1 MCSTD
6 TPLPKVQ
13 SELCRVN
20 DIKVGNKMSENRRR
34 REDATE
40 IVTQSTVLGIIGA
53 QNRDSETV
61 ENHTRQI
68 ESLKKEI
75 EEKDKTLSRLNK
87 DLKDLRAQNDDLQ
100 ITLESKNQEI
110 EALKDKVD
118 KLETERKILEK
129 KLQYVELE
137 FKDLKNQTDEKNKE
151 IRDFKILLESKD
163 KEITAMKR
171 ELKDLKDQND
181 ERAKEIK
188 VLTISLASK
197 DKEIIALKDRIRELE
212 NALKSLELFTE
223 ALKKEWEDA
232 REARKKSE
240 KDKKEMKLTI
250 EKLSK
255 NIQRMTKERDQK
267 EEDDLKWKKEFQE
280 SMQLLQSYGRGSQ
293 SLPDPVENAFILLGQ
308 MCSRVQAMMYQRVL
322 PDRYNKEYLYKLKFI
337 EEDIAREQGDLKRQ
351 AIERWDELKRKLSW
365 DDINHPRTLKEIQ
378 RKRNDVAHPNLLTK
392 ELLLNSAEMM
402 QEAGKLSGRMSL
414 THVRQIIKI
423 WDLLDQME

>member
-1 MCSTD
+1 
-6 TPLPKVQ
+6 
-13 SELCRVN
+13 
-20 DIKVGNKMSENRRR
+20 MSENRRR
-34 REDATE
+34 REYATE

-75 EEKDKTLSRLNK
+75 EERDNTLSRLNK
-87 DLKDLRAQNDDLQ
+87 ELKDLQAQNDDLQ
-100 ITLESKNQEI
+100 ITLESRNQEI

-129 KLQYVELE
+129 KLQYFELE
-137 FKDLKNQTDEKNKE
+137 FKDLKIQNDEKNKE
-151 IRDFKILLESKD
+151 IRDLKISLESKD
-163 KEITAMKR
+163 NEITAMKR

-188 VLTISLASK
+188 SK
-197 DKEIIALKDRIRELE
+197 DKEIIALKDKIRGLE

-223 ALKKEWEDA
+223 ALKKECEDA
-232 REARKKSE
+232 REACKKSE
-240 KDKKEMKLTI
+240 KDRKEMKLTI

-267 EEDDLKWKKEFQE
+267 EKDDLKWRKEFQE
-280 SMQLLQSYGRGSQ
+280 SMQRVQSYGRGSQ
-293 SLPDPVENAFILLGQ
+293 SLPDPAENAFILLGQ

-322 PDRYNKEYLYKLKFI
+322 PHLYNEEYLYKLKFLEQDI
-337 EEDIAREQGDLKRQ
+337 ERQQGDLKRQ

-365 DDINHPRTLKEIQ
+365 DDIDHPRTLKEIQ
-378 RKRNDVAHPNLLTK
+378 SKRNDVAHPNLLTK
-392 ELLLNSAEMM
+392 ELLYNSAEMM
-402 QEAGKLSGRMSL
+402 QEAGKLSGRMTL
-414 THVRQIIKI
+414 TRVRQIIKI

>member
-1 MCSTD
+1 
-6 TPLPKVQ
+6 
-13 SELCRVN
+13 
-20 DIKVGNKMSENRRR
+20 MSENRRR
-34 REDATE
+34 REYATE

-223 ALKKEWEDA
+223 ALKKECEDA
-232 REARKKSE
+232 REACKKSE
-240 KDKKEMKLTI
+240 KDRKEMKLTI

-267 EEDDLKWKKEFQE
+267 EKDDLKWRKEFQE
-280 SMQLLQSYGRGSQ
+280 SMQRVQSYGRGSQ
-293 SLPDPVENAFILLGQ
+293 SLPDPAENAFILLGQ

-365 DDINHPRTLKEIQ
+365 DDIDHPRTLKEIQ
-378 RKRNDVAHPNLLTK
+378 SKRNDVAHPNLLTK
-392 ELLLNSAEMM
+392 ELLYNSAEMM
-402 QEAGKLSGRMSL
+402 QEAGKLSGRMTL
-414 THVRQIIKI
+414 TRVRQIIKI

>member
-34 REDATE
+34 REEATD
-40 IVTQSTVLGIIGA
+40 IVTKPTLFGIIGA
-53 QNRDSETV
+53 LNRDPETV

-75 EEKDKTLSRLNK
+75 EERDNTLSRLNK
-87 DLKDLRAQNDDLQ
+87 ELKDLQAQNDDLQ
-100 ITLESKNQEI
+100 ITLESRNQEI

-137 FKDLKNQTDEKNKE
+137 FKDLKIQNDEKNKE
-151 IRDFKILLESKD
+151 IRDLKISLESKD
-163 KEITAMKR
+163 NEITAMKR

-188 VLTISLASK
+188 SK
-197 DKEIIALKDRIRELE
+197 DKEIIALKDKIRGLE

-232 REARKKSE
+232 REASKKSE
-240 KDKKEMKLTI
+240 KDRKEMKLTI

-267 EEDDLKWKKEFQE
+267 EKDDLKWRKEFQE
-280 SMQLLQSYGRGSQ
+280 SMQRVQSYGRGSQ
-293 SLPDPVENAFILLGQ
+293 SLPDPAENAFILLGQ

-322 PDRYNKEYLYKLKFI
+322 PHLYNEEYLYKLKFLEQDI
-337 EEDIAREQGDLKRQ
+337 ERQQGDLKRQ

-365 DDINHPRTLKEIQ
+365 DDIDHPRTLKEIQ
-378 RKRNDVAHPNLLTK
+378 SKRNDVAHPNLLTK
-392 ELLLNSAEMM
+392 ELLYNSAEMM
-402 QEAGKLSGRMSL
+402 QEAGKLSGRMTL
-414 THVRQIIKI
+414 TRVRQIIKI

>member
-1 MCSTD
+1 MCSRYTIAEG
-6 TPLPKVQ
+6 TV
-13 SELCRVN
+13 ELFRVN

-75 EEKDKTLSRLNK
+75 EEKDNTLSRLNK
-87 DLKDLRAQNDDLQ
+87 ELKDLQAQNDDLQ
-100 ITLESKNQEI
+100 ITLESRNQEI

-129 KLQYVELE
+129 KLQHVELE
-137 FKDLKNQTDEKNKE
+137 FKDLKIQNDEKNKE
-151 IRDFKILLESKD
+151 IRDLKISLESKD
-163 KEITAMKR
+163 NEITAMKR

-188 VLTISLASK
+188 VLTISLESK
-197 DKEIIALKDRIRELE
+197 DKEIIALKDKIRGLE
-212 NALKSLELFTE
+212 NALKSLELLTE

-232 REARKKSE
+232 SEASRKSE
-240 KDKKEMKLTI
+240 KDRKEMKLTI

-267 EEDDLKWKKEFQE
+267 EKDDLKWKKELQE
-280 SMQLLQSYGRGSQ
+280 SMQRVQSYGRGSQ
-293 SLPDPVENAFILLGQ
+293 SLPDPAENAFILLGQ

-322 PDRYNKEYLYKLKFI
+322 PHLYNEEYLYKLKFLEQDI
-337 EEDIAREQGDLKRQ
+337 ERQQGDLKRQ
-351 AIERWDELKRKLSW
+351 ATERWDELKRKLSW
-365 DDINHPRTLKEIQ
+365 DDIDHPRTLKEIQ
-378 RKRNDVAHPNLLTK
+378 SKRNDVAHPNLLTK
-392 ELLLNSAEMM
+392 ELLYNSAEMM
-402 QEAGKLSGRMSL
+402 QEAGKLSGRMTL
-414 THVRQIIKI
+414 TRVRQIIKI

>member
-1 MCSTD
+1 
-6 TPLPKVQ
+6 
-13 SELCRVN
+13 
-20 DIKVGNKMSENRRR
+20 MSENRRR
-34 REDATE
+34 REYATE

-75 EEKDKTLSRLNK
+75 EERDNTLSRLNK
-87 DLKDLRAQNDDLQ
+87 ELKDLQAQNDDLQ
-100 ITLESKNQEI
+100 ITLESRNQEI

-129 KLQYVELE
+129 KLQYFELE
-137 FKDLKNQTDEKNKE
+137 FKDLKIQNDEKNKE
-151 IRDFKILLESKD
+151 IRELKISLESKD
-163 KEITAMKR
+163 NEITAMKR

-188 VLTISLASK
+188 SK
-197 DKEIIALKDRIRELE
+197 DKEIIALKDKIRGLE

-223 ALKKEWEDA
+223 ALKKECEDA
-232 REARKKSE
+232 WEACKKSE
-240 KDKKEMKLTI
+240 KDRKEMKLTI

-267 EEDDLKWKKEFQE
+267 EKDDLKWRKEFQE
-280 SMQLLQSYGRGSQ
+280 SMQRVQSYGRGSQ
-293 SLPDPVENAFILLGQ
+293 SLPDPAENAFILLGQ

-322 PDRYNKEYLYKLKFI
+322 PHLYNEEYLYKLKFLEQDI
-337 EEDIAREQGDLKRQ
+337 ERQQGDLKRQ

-365 DDINHPRTLKEIQ
+365 DDIDHPRTLKEIQ
-378 RKRNDVAHPNLLTK
+378 SKRNDVAHPNLLTK
-392 ELLLNSAEMM
+392 ELLYNSAEMM
-402 QEAGKLSGRMSL
+402 QEAGKLSGRMTL
-414 THVRQIIKI
+414 TRVRQIIKI

>member
-1 MCSTD
+1 
-6 TPLPKVQ
+6 
-13 SELCRVN
+13 
-20 DIKVGNKMSENRRR
+20 MSENRRR

-129 KLQYVELE
+129 KLQHVELE

-188 VLTISLASK
+188 VLTISLESK
-197 DKEIIALKDRIRELE
+197 DKEIIALKDKIRGLE

-232 REARKKSE
+232 REASKKSE
-240 KDKKEMKLTI
+240 KDRKEMKLTI

-267 EEDDLKWKKEFQE
+267 EKDDLKWRKEFQE
-280 SMQLLQSYGRGSQ
+280 SMQRVQSYGRGSQ
-293 SLPDPVENAFILLGQ
+293 SLPDPAENAFILLGQ

-322 PDRYNKEYLYKLKFI
+322 PHLYNEEYLYKLKFL
-337 EEDIAREQGDLKRQ
+337 EQDIGRQQGDLKRQ

-365 DDINHPRTLKEIQ
+365 DDIDHPRTLKEIQ
-378 RKRNDVAHPNLLTK
+378 SKRNDVAHPNLLTK
-392 ELLLNSAEMM
+392 ELLYNSAEMM
-402 QEAGKLSGRMSL
+402 QEAGKLSGRMTL
-414 THVRQIIKI
+414 TRVRQIIKI

>member
-1 MCSTD
+1 M
-6 TPLPKVQ
+6 
-13 SELCRVN
+13 
-20 DIKVGNKMSENRRR
+20 
-34 REDATE
+34 
-40 IVTQSTVLGIIGA
+40 TQSTVLGIIGA

-75 EEKDKTLSRLNK
+75 EERDNTLSRLNK
-87 DLKDLRAQNDDLQ
+87 ELKDLQAQNDDLQ
-100 ITLESKNQEI
+100 ITLESRDQEI

-118 KLETERKILEK
+118 KQETERKILEK

-137 FKDLKNQTDEKNKE
+137 FKDLKIQNDEKNKE
-151 IRDFKILLESKD
+151 IRDLKISLESKD
-163 KEITAMKR
+163 NEITAMKR

-188 VLTISLASK
+188 VLTISLESK
-197 DKEIIALKDRIRELE
+197 DKEIIALKDKIRGLE

-232 REARKKSE
+232 REASKKSE
-240 KDKKEMKLTI
+240 KDRKEMKLTI

-267 EEDDLKWKKEFQE
+267 EKDDLKWRKEFQE
-280 SMQLLQSYGRGSQ
+280 SMQRVQSYGRGSQ
-293 SLPDPVENAFILLGQ
+293 SLPDPAENAFILLGQ

-322 PDRYNKEYLYKLKFI
+322 PHLYNEEYLYKLEFL
-337 EEDIAREQGDLKRQ
+337 EEDIGRQQGDLKRQ

-365 DDINHPRTLKEIQ
+365 DDIDHPRTLKEIQ
-378 RKRNDVAHPNLLTK
+378 SKRNDVAHPNLLTK
-392 ELLLNSAEMM
+392 ELLYNSAEMM
-402 QEAGKLSGRMSL
+402 QEAGKLSGRM
-414 THVRQIIKI
+414 TCHVRQIIKI

>member
-1 MCSTD
+1 MTK
-6 TPLPKVQ
+6 P
-13 SELCRVN
+13 
-20 DIKVGNKMSENRRR
+20 
-34 REDATE
+34 
-40 IVTQSTVLGIIGA
+40 TVLGIIGA
-53 QNRDSETV
+53 LNRDPETV

-68 ESLKKEI
+68 ESLKKDI
-75 EEKDKTLSRLNK
+75 EERDNTLSRLNK
-87 DLKDLRAQNDDLQ
+87 EMKDLQAQNDDLQ
-100 ITLESKNQEI
+100 ITLESRNQEI

-137 FKDLKNQTDEKNKE
+137 FKDLKIQNDEKNKE
-151 IRDFKILLESKD
+151 IRDLKISLESKD
-163 KEITAMKR
+163 NEITAMKR

-188 VLTISLASK
+188 VLTISLESK
-197 DKEIIALKDRIRELE
+197 DKEIIVLKDRIRGLE

-223 ALKKEWEDA
+223 AWKKEWEDA

-267 EEDDLKWKKEFQE
+267 EKDDLKWRKEFQE
-280 SMQLLQSYGRGSQ
+280 SMQRVQSYGRGSQ
-293 SLPDPVENAFILLGQ
+293 SLPDPAENAFILLGQ

-322 PDRYNKEYLYKLKFI
+322 PDRYNEEYLYKLKFI

-351 AIERWDELKRKLSW
+351 AIERWDELKMKLSW
-365 DDINHPRTLKEIQ
+365 DDINYPRTLTEIQ

-392 ELLLNSAEMM
+392 ELLLNSAEML

-414 THVRQIIKI
+414 NHVRQIIKI
-423 WDLLDQME
+423 WALLDQME

>member
-34 REDATE
+34 REEVTD
-40 IVTQSTVLGIIGA
+40 IVTKPTLFGIIGA
-53 QNRDSETV
+53 LNRDPETV

-75 EEKDKTLSRLNK
+75 EERDNTLSRLNK
-87 DLKDLRAQNDDLQ
+87 ELKDLQAQNDDLQ
-100 ITLESKNQEI
+100 ITLESRNQEI

-129 KLQYVELE
+129 KLQYFELE
-137 FKDLKNQTDEKNKE
+137 FKDLKIQNDEKNKE
-151 IRDFKILLESKD
+151 IRDLKISLESKD
-163 KEITAMKR
+163 NEITAMKR

-188 VLTISLASK
+188 SK
-197 DKEIIALKDRIRELE
+197 DKEIIALKDKIRGLE

-223 ALKKEWEDA
+223 ALKKECEDA
-232 REARKKSE
+232 REACKKSE
-240 KDKKEMKLTI
+240 KDRKEMKLTI

-322 PDRYNKEYLYKLKFI
+322 PHLYNEEYLYKLKFLEQDI
-337 EEDIAREQGDLKRQ
+337 ERQQGDLKRQ

-365 DDINHPRTLKEIQ
+365 DDIDHPRTLKEIQ
-378 RKRNDVAHPNLLTK
+378 SKRNDVAHPNLLTK
-392 ELLLNSAEMM
+392 ELLYNSAEMM
-402 QEAGKLSGRMSL
+402 QEAGKLSGRMTL
-414 THVRQIIKI
+414 TRVRQIIKI

>member
-1 MCSTD
+1 M
-6 TPLPKVQ
+6 
-13 SELCRVN
+13 
-20 DIKVGNKMSENRRR
+20 
-34 REDATE
+34 
-40 IVTQSTVLGIIGA
+40 TQSTVLGIIGA

-75 EEKDKTLSRLNK
+75 EERDNTLSRLNK
-87 DLKDLRAQNDDLQ
+87 ELKDLQAQNDDLQ
-100 ITLESKNQEI
+100 ITLESRDQEI

-137 FKDLKNQTDEKNKE
+137 FKDLKIQNDEKNKE
-151 IRDFKILLESKD
+151 IRDLKISLESKD
-163 KEITAMKR
+163 NEITAMKR

-188 VLTISLASK
+188 ALTISLESK
-197 DKEIIALKDRIRELE
+197 DKEIIALKDKIRGLE

-232 REARKKSE
+232 REASKKSE
-240 KDKKEMKLTI
+240 KDRKEMKLTI

-267 EEDDLKWKKEFQE
+267 EKDDLKWRKEFQE
-280 SMQLLQSYGRGSQ
+280 SMQRVQSYGRGSQ
-293 SLPDPVENAFILLGQ
+293 SLPDPAENAFILLGQ

-322 PDRYNKEYLYKLKFI
+322 PHLYNEEYLYKLEFL
-337 EEDIAREQGDLKRQ
+337 EEDIGRQQGDLKRQ

-365 DDINHPRTLKEIQ
+365 DDIDHPRTLKEIQ
-378 RKRNDVAHPNLLTK
+378 SKRNDVAHPNLLTK
-392 ELLLNSAEMM
+392 ELLYNSAEMM
-402 QEAGKLSGRMSL
+402 EEAGKLSGRMTL
-414 THVRQIIKI
+414 TRVRQIIKI

>member
-1 MCSTD
+1 MCSRYTIAEG
-6 TPLPKVQ
+6 TV
-13 SELCRVN
+13 ELFRVN

-75 EEKDKTLSRLNK
+75 EEKDNTLSRLNK
-87 DLKDLRAQNDDLQ
+87 ELKDLQAQNDDLQ
-100 ITLESKNQEI
+100 ITLESRNQEI

-137 FKDLKNQTDEKNKE
+137 FKDLKIQNDEKNKE
-151 IRDFKILLESKD
+151 IRDLKISLESKD
-163 KEITAMKR
+163 NEITAMKR

-223 ALKKEWEDA
+223 ALKNEWEDA

-280 SMQLLQSYGRGSQ
+280 SMQLVQSYRRRSQ

-322 PDRYNKEYLYKLKFI
+322 PHLYNEEYLYKLKFLEQDI
-337 EEDIAREQGDLKRQ
+337 ERQQGDLKRQ
-351 AIERWDELKRKLSW
+351 ATERWDELKRKLSW
-365 DDINHPRTLKEIQ
+365 DDIDHPRTLKEIQ
-378 RKRNDVAHPNLLTK
+378 SKRNDVAHPNLLTK
-392 ELLLNSAEMM
+392 ELLYNSAEMM
-402 QEAGKLSGRMSL
+402 QEAGKLSGRMTL
-414 THVRQIIKI
+414 TRVRQIIKI

>member
-34 REDATE
+34 REDPTE
-40 IVTQSTVLGIIGA
+40 IVAQSTVLGIIGA

-75 EEKDKTLSRLNK
+75 EEKDNTLSRLNK
-87 DLKDLRAQNDDLQ
+87 ELKDLQAQNDDLQ
-100 ITLESKNQEI
+100 ITLESRNQEI

-137 FKDLKNQTDEKNKE
+137 FKDLKIQNDEKNKE
-151 IRDFKILLESKD
+151 IRDLKISLESKD
-163 KEITAMKR
+163 NEITAMKR

-188 VLTISLASK
+188 VLTISLESK
-197 DKEIIALKDRIRELE
+197 DKEIIALKDKIRGLE
-212 NALKSLELFTE
+212 NALKSLELCTE
-223 ALKKEWEDA
+223 ALEKEWEDA
-232 REARKKSE
+232 REASRKSE
-240 KDKKEMKLTI
+240 KDREEMKLTI

-267 EEDDLKWKKEFQE
+267 EQDDLKWKKEFQE
-280 SMQLLQSYGRGSQ
+280 SMQRAQSYGRGSQ
-293 SLPDPVENAFILLGQ
+293 SLPDPAENAFILLGQ
-308 MCSRVQAMMYQRVL
+308 MCSQVQAMMYKIVL
-322 PDRYNKEYLYKLKFI
+322 PDRYNEEYLYKLKFI
-337 EEDIAREQGDLKRQ
+337 EEDIAREKEDLKHK
-351 AIERWDELKRKLSW
+351 ATERWDELKRKLSW
-365 DDINHPRTLKEIQ
+365 DDMDHPRTLKEIQ
-378 RKRNDVAHPNLLTK
+378 RKRNEVAHPNLLTK
-392 ELLLNSAEMM
+392 ELLYNSAEMM
-402 QEAGKLSGRMSL
+402 QEAGKLSGRMTL
-414 THVRQIIKI
+414 TRVRQIIKI
-423 WDLLDQME
+423 WDLLNQME

>member
-75 EEKDKTLSRLNK
+75 EERDNTLSRLNK
-87 DLKDLRAQNDDLQ
+87 ELKDLQAQNDDLQ
-100 ITLESKNQEI
+100 ITLESRNQEI

-129 KLQYVELE
+129 KLQYFELE
-137 FKDLKNQTDEKNKE
+137 FKDLKIQNDEKNKE
-151 IRDFKILLESKD
+151 IRDLKISLESKD
-163 KEITAMKR
+163 NEITAMKR

-188 VLTISLASK
+188 SK
-197 DKEIIALKDRIRELE
+197 DKEIIALKDKIRGLE

-223 ALKKEWEDA
+223 ALKKECEDA
-232 REARKKSE
+232 REACKKSE
-240 KDKKEMKLTI
+240 KDRKEMKLTI

-267 EEDDLKWKKEFQE
+267 EKDDLKWRKEFQE
-280 SMQLLQSYGRGSQ
+280 SMQRVQSYGRGSQ
-293 SLPDPVENAFILLGQ
+293 SLPDPAENAFILLGQ

>member
-1 MCSTD
+1 M
-6 TPLPKVQ
+6 
-13 SELCRVN
+13 
-20 DIKVGNKMSENRRR
+20 
-34 REDATE
+34 
-40 IVTQSTVLGIIGA
+40 VTQSTVLGIIGA

-75 EEKDKTLSRLNK
+75 EERDNTLSRLNK
-87 DLKDLRAQNDDLQ
+87 ELKDLQAQNDDLQ
-100 ITLESKNQEI
+100 ITLESRNQEI

-137 FKDLKNQTDEKNKE
+137 FKDLKNQNDEKNKE
-151 IRDFKILLESKD
+151 IRDLKISLESKD
-163 KEITAMKR
+163 NEITAMKR

-188 VLTISLASK
+188 VLTISLESK
-197 DKEIIALKDRIRELE
+197 DKEIIVLKDRIRGLE

-232 REARKKSE
+232 REASKKSE
-240 KDKKEMKLTI
+240 KDRKEMKLTI

-267 EEDDLKWKKEFQE
+267 EKDDLKWRKEFQE
-280 SMQLLQSYGRGSQ
+280 SMQRVQSYGRGSQ
-293 SLPDPVENAFILLGQ
+293 SLPDPAENAFILLGQ

-322 PDRYNKEYLYKLKFI
+322 PDRYNEEYLYKLKFI

-365 DDINHPRTLKEIQ
+365 DDIDHPRTLKEIQ
-378 RKRNDVAHPNLLTK
+378 SKRNDVAHPNLLTK
-392 ELLLNSAEMM
+392 ELLYNSAEMM
-402 QEAGKLSGRMSL
+402 QEAGKLSGRMTL
-414 THVRQIIKI
+414 TRVRQIIKI

>member
-1 MCSTD
+1 M
-6 TPLPKVQ
+6 
-13 SELCRVN
+13 
-20 DIKVGNKMSENRRR
+20 
-34 REDATE
+34 
-40 IVTQSTVLGIIGA
+40 TQSTVLGIIGA

-75 EEKDKTLSRLNK
+75 EERDNTLSRLNK
-87 DLKDLRAQNDDLQ
+87 ELKDLQAQNDDLQ
-100 ITLESKNQEI
+100 ITLESRNQEI

-137 FKDLKNQTDEKNKE
+137 FKDLKIQNDEKNKE
-151 IRDFKILLESKD
+151 IRDLKISLESKD
-163 KEITAMKR
+163 NEITAMKR

-188 VLTISLASK
+188 VLTISLESK
-197 DKEIIALKDRIRELE
+197 DKEIIALKDKIRGLE

-232 REARKKSE
+232 REERKKSE
-240 KDKKEMKLTI
+240 KDRKEMKLTI

-267 EEDDLKWKKEFQE
+267 EKDDLKWRKEFQE
-280 SMQLLQSYGRGSQ
+280 SMQRVQSYGRGSQ
-293 SLPDPVENAFILLGQ
+293 SLPDPAENAFILLGQ
-308 MCSRVQAMMYQRVL
+308 MCSRVQAMIYQRVL
-322 PDRYNKEYLYKLKFI
+322 PHLYNEEYLYKLKFL
-337 EEDIAREQGDLKRQ
+337 EQDIGRQQGDLKRQ

-365 DDINHPRTLKEIQ
+365 DDIDHPRTLKEIQ
-378 RKRNDVAHPNLLTK
+378 SKRNDVAHPNLLTK
-392 ELLLNSAEMM
+392 ELLYNSAEMM
-402 QEAGKLSGRMSL
+402 QEAGKLSGRMTL
-414 THVRQIIKI
+414 TRVRQIIKI

>member
-1 MCSTD
+1 
-6 TPLPKVQ
+6 
-13 SELCRVN
+13 
-20 DIKVGNKMSENRRR
+20 MSENRRR
-34 REDATE
+34 REEATD
-40 IVTQSTVLGIIGA
+40 IVTKPTLFGIIGA
-53 QNRDSETV
+53 LNRDPETV

-75 EEKDKTLSRLNK
+75 EERDITLSRLNK
-87 DLKDLRAQNDDLQ
+87 ELKDLQAQNDDLQ
-100 ITLESKNQEI
+100 ITLESRNQEI

-137 FKDLKNQTDEKNKE
+137 FKDLKIQNDEKNKE
-151 IRDFKILLESKD
+151 IRD
-163 KEITAMKR
+163 
-171 ELKDLKDQND
+171 LK
-181 ERAKEIK
+181 
-188 VLTISLASK
+188 ISLESK
-197 DKEIIALKDRIRELE
+197 DKEIIALKDKIRGLE

-280 SMQLLQSYGRGSQ
+280 SMQLVQSYGRGSQ

-322 PDRYNKEYLYKLKFI
+322 PDRYNEEYLYKLKFI

-365 DDINHPRTLKEIQ
+365 DDIDHPRTLKEIQ
-378 RKRNDVAHPNLLTK
+378 SKRNDVAHPNLLTK
-392 ELLLNSAEMM
+392 ELLYNSAEMM
-402 QEAGKLSGRMSL
+402 QEAGKLSGRMTL
-414 THVRQIIKI
+414 TRVRQIIKI

>member
-1 MCSTD
+1 M
-6 TPLPKVQ
+6 
-13 SELCRVN
+13 
-20 DIKVGNKMSENRRR
+20 
-34 REDATE
+34 
-40 IVTQSTVLGIIGA
+40 TQSTVLGIIGA

-75 EEKDKTLSRLNK
+75 EERDNTLSRLNK
-87 DLKDLRAQNDDLQ
+87 ELKDLQAQNDDLQ
-100 ITLESKNQEI
+100 ITLESRNQEI

-137 FKDLKNQTDEKNKE
+137 FKDLKIQNDEKNKE
-151 IRDFKILLESKD
+151 IRDLKISLESKD
-163 KEITAMKR
+163 NEITAMKR

-188 VLTISLASK
+188 VLTISLESK
-197 DKEIIALKDRIRELE
+197 DKEIIALKDKIRGLE

-232 REARKKSE
+232 REERKKSE
-240 KDKKEMKLTI
+240 KDRKEMKLTI

-267 EEDDLKWKKEFQE
+267 EKDDLKWRKEFQE
-280 SMQLLQSYGRGSQ
+280 SIQRVQSYGRGSQ
-293 SLPDPVENAFILLGQ
+293 SLPDPAENAFILLGQ

-322 PDRYNKEYLYKLKFI
+322 PHLYNEEYLYKLKFL
-337 EEDIAREQGDLKRQ
+337 EQDIGRQQGDLKRQ

-365 DDINHPRTLKEIQ
+365 DDIDHPRTLKEIQ
-378 RKRNDVAHPNLLTK
+378 SKRNDVAHPNLLTK
-392 ELLLNSAEMM
+392 ELLYNSAEMM
-402 QEAGKLSGRMSL
+402 QEAGKLSGRMTL
-414 THVRQIIKI
+414 TRVRQIIKI

>member
-75 EEKDKTLSRLNK
+75 EERDNTLSRLNK
-87 DLKDLRAQNDDLQ
+87 ELKDLQAQNDDLQ
-100 ITLESKNQEI
+100 ITLESRNQEI

-129 KLQYVELE
+129 KLQYFELE
-137 FKDLKNQTDEKNKE
+137 FKDLKIQNDEKNKE
-151 IRDFKILLESKD
+151 IRDLKISLESKD
-163 KEITAMKR
+163 NEITAMKR

-188 VLTISLASK
+188 SK
-197 DKEIIALKDRIRELE
+197 DKEIIALKDKIRGLE

>member
-1 MCSTD
+1 M
-6 TPLPKVQ
+6 
-13 SELCRVN
+13 
-20 DIKVGNKMSENRRR
+20 
-34 REDATE
+34 
-40 IVTQSTVLGIIGA
+40 TQSTVLGIIGA

-75 EEKDKTLSRLNK
+75 EERDNTLSRLNK
-87 DLKDLRAQNDDLQ
+87 ELKDLQAQNDDLQ
-100 ITLESKNQEI
+100 ITLESRNQEI

-137 FKDLKNQTDEKNKE
+137 FKDLKIQNDEKNKE
-151 IRDFKILLESKD
+151 IRDLKISLESKD
-163 KEITAMKR
+163 NEITAMKR

-188 VLTISLASK
+188 VLTISLESK
-197 DKEIIALKDRIRELE
+197 DKEIIALKDKIRGLE

-232 REARKKSE
+232 REERKKSE
-240 KDKKEMKLTI
+240 KDRKEMKLTI

-267 EEDDLKWKKEFQE
+267 EKDDLKWRKEFQE
-280 SMQLLQSYGRGSQ
+280 SMQRVQSYGRGSQ
-293 SLPDPVENAFILLGQ
+293 SLPDPAENAFILLGQ

-322 PDRYNKEYLYKLKFI
+322 PHLYNEEYLYKLKFL
-337 EEDIAREQGDLKRQ
+337 EQDIGRQQGDLKRQ

-365 DDINHPRTLKEIQ
+365 DDIDHPRTLKEIQ
-378 RKRNDVAHPNLLTK
+378 SKRNDVAHPNLLTK
-392 ELLLNSAEMM
+392 ELLYNSAEMM
-402 QEAGKLSGRMSL
+402 QEAGKLSGRMTL
-414 THVRQIIKI
+414 TRVRQIIKI

>member
-1 MCSTD
+1 M
-6 TPLPKVQ
+6 
-13 SELCRVN
+13 
-20 DIKVGNKMSENRRR
+20 
-34 REDATE
+34 
-40 IVTQSTVLGIIGA
+40 TQSTVLGIIGA

-75 EEKDKTLSRLNK
+75 EERDNTLSRLNK
-87 DLKDLRAQNDDLQ
+87 ELKDLQAQNDDLQ
-100 ITLESKNQEI
+100 ITLESRDQEI

-118 KLETERKILEK
+118 KQETERKILEK

-137 FKDLKNQTDEKNKE
+137 FKDLKIQNDEKNKE
-151 IRDFKILLESKD
+151 IRDLKISLESKD
-163 KEITAMKR
+163 NEITAMKR

-188 VLTISLASK
+188 VLTISLESK
-197 DKEIIALKDRIRELE
+197 DKEIIALKDKIRGLE

-232 REARKKSE
+232 REASKKSE
-240 KDKKEMKLTI
+240 KDRKEMKLTI

-280 SMQLLQSYGRGSQ
+280 SMQLVQSYGRGSQ

-322 PDRYNKEYLYKLKFI
+322 PHLYNEEYLYKLEFL
-337 EEDIAREQGDLKRQ
+337 EEDIGRQQGDLKRQ

-365 DDINHPRTLKEIQ
+365 DDIDHPRTLKEIQ
-378 RKRNDVAHPNLLTK
+378 SKRNDVAHPNLLTK
-392 ELLLNSAEMM
+392 ELLYNSAEMM
-402 QEAGKLSGRMSL
+402 QEAGKLSGRMTL
-414 THVRQIIKI
+414 TRVRQIIKI

>member
-1 MCSTD
+1 
-6 TPLPKVQ
+6 
-13 SELCRVN
+13 
-20 DIKVGNKMSENRRR
+20 MSENRRR
-34 REDATE
+34 REYATE

-75 EEKDKTLSRLNK
+75 EGKDKTLSRLNK

-129 KLQYVELE
+129 KLQYVELK

-223 ALKKEWEDA
+223 ALKNEWEDA

-255 NIQRMTKERDQK
+255 NLQRMTKERDQK

-280 SMQLLQSYGRGSQ
+280 SMQLVQSYGRGSQ

-322 PDRYNKEYLYKLKFI
+322 PHLYNEEYLYKLKFLEQDI
-337 EEDIAREQGDLKRQ
+337 ERQQGDLKRQ

-365 DDINHPRTLKEIQ
+365 DDIDHPRTLKEIQ
-378 RKRNDVAHPNLLTK
+378 SKRNDVAHPNLLTK
-392 ELLLNSAEMM
+392 ELLYNSAEMM
-402 QEAGKLSGRMSL
+402 QEAGKLSGRMTL
-414 THVRQIIKI
+414 TRVRQIIKI

>member
-1 MCSTD
+1 
-6 TPLPKVQ
+6 
-13 SELCRVN
+13 
-20 DIKVGNKMSENRRR
+20 MSENRRR

-75 EEKDKTLSRLNK
+75 EERDNTLSRLNK
-87 DLKDLRAQNDDLQ
+87 ELKDLQAQNDDLQ
-100 ITLESKNQEI
+100 ITLESRNQEI

-137 FKDLKNQTDEKNKE
+137 FKDLKIQNDEKNKE
-151 IRDFKILLESKD
+151 IRDLKISLESKD
-163 KEITAMKR
+163 NEITAMKR

-188 VLTISLASK
+188 VLTISLESK
-197 DKEIIALKDRIRELE
+197 DKEIIVLKDRIRGLE

-267 EEDDLKWKKEFQE
+267 EKDDLKWRKEFQE
-280 SMQLLQSYGRGSQ
+280 SMQRVQSYGRGSQ
-293 SLPDPVENAFILLGQ
+293 SLPDPAENAFILLGQ

-322 PDRYNKEYLYKLKFI
+322 PDRYNEEYLYKLKFI

-365 DDINHPRTLKEIQ
+365 DDIDHPRTLKEIQ
-378 RKRNDVAHPNLLTK
+378 SKRNDVAHPNLLTK
-392 ELLLNSAEMM
+392 ELLYNSAEMM
-402 QEAGKLSGRMSL
+402 QEAGKLSGRMTL
-414 THVRQIIKI
+414 TRVRQIIKI

>member
-1 MCSTD
+1 
-6 TPLPKVQ
+6 
-13 SELCRVN
+13 
-20 DIKVGNKMSENRRR
+20 MSENRRR
-34 REDATE
+34 REYATE

-87 DLKDLRAQNDDLQ
+87 DLKDLRAQNDDFQ

-188 VLTISLASK
+188 VLTISLESK
-197 DKEIIALKDRIRELE
+197 DKEIIALKDKIRGLE
-212 NALKSLELFTE
+212 NALKSLELFAE

-232 REARKKSE
+232 REASKKSE
-240 KDKKEMKLTI
+240 KDRKEMKLTI

-267 EEDDLKWKKEFQE
+267 EKDDLKWRKEFQE
-280 SMQLLQSYGRGSQ
+280 SMQRVQSYRRGSQ
-293 SLPDPVENAFILLGQ
+293 SLPDPAENAFILLGQ

-322 PDRYNKEYLYKLKFI
+322 PHLYNEEYLYKLKFLEQDI
-337 EEDIAREQGDLKRQ
+337 ERQQGDLKRQ

-365 DDINHPRTLKEIQ
+365 DDIDHPRTLKEIQ
-378 RKRNDVAHPNLLTK
+378 SKRNDVAHPNLLTK
-392 ELLLNSAEMM
+392 ELLYNSAEMM
-402 QEAGKLSGRMSL
+402 QEAGKLSGRMTL
-414 THVRQIIKI
+414 TRVRQIIKI

>member
-1 MCSTD
+1 MTKP
-6 TPLPKVQ
+6 TLF
-13 SELCRVN
+13 
-20 DIKVGNKMSENRRR
+20 
-34 REDATE
+34 
-40 IVTQSTVLGIIGA
+40 GIIGA
-53 QNRDSETV
+53 LNRDPETV

-75 EEKDKTLSRLNK
+75 EGKDKTLSRLNK

-129 KLQYVELE
+129 KLQYVELK

-223 ALKKEWEDA
+223 ALKNEWEDA

-267 EEDDLKWKKEFQE
+267 EKDDLKWRKEFQE
-280 SMQLLQSYGRGSQ
+280 STQRVQSYRRGSQ
-293 SLPDPVENAFILLGQ
+293 SLPDPAENAFILLGQ

-322 PDRYNKEYLYKLKFI
+322 PHLYNEEYLYKLKFLEQDI
-337 EEDIAREQGDLKRQ
+337 ERQQGDLKRQ

-365 DDINHPRTLKEIQ
+365 DDIDHPRTLKEIQ
-378 RKRNDVAHPNLLTK
+378 SKRNDVAHPNLLTK
-392 ELLLNSAEMM
+392 ELLYNSAEMM
-402 QEAGKLSGRMSL
+402 QEAGKLSGRMTL
-414 THVRQIIKI
+414 TRVRQIIKI

>member
-1 MCSTD
+1 M
-6 TPLPKVQ
+6 PKVQ

-75 EEKDKTLSRLNK
+75 EERDNTLSRLNK
-87 DLKDLRAQNDDLQ
+87 ELKDLQAQNDDLQ
-100 ITLESKNQEI
+100 ITLESRNQEI

-137 FKDLKNQTDEKNKE
+137 FKDLKIQNDEKNKE
-151 IRDFKILLESKD
+151 IRDLKISLESKD
-163 KEITAMKR
+163 NEITAMKR

-223 ALKKEWEDA
+223 ALKNEWEDA

-280 SMQLLQSYGRGSQ
+280 SMQLVQSYRRRSQ

-322 PDRYNKEYLYKLKFI
+322 PHLYNEEYLYKLKFL
-337 EEDIAREQGDLKRQ
+337 EQDIGRQQGDLKRQ

-365 DDINHPRTLKEIQ
+365 DDIDHPRTLKEIQ
-378 RKRNDVAHPNLLTK
+378 SKRNDVAHPNLLTK
-392 ELLLNSAEMM
+392 ELLYNSAEMM
-402 QEAGKLSGRMSL
+402 QEAGKLSGRMTL
-414 THVRQIIKI
+414 TRVRQIIKI

>member
-1 MCSTD
+1 
-6 TPLPKVQ
+6 
-13 SELCRVN
+13 
-20 DIKVGNKMSENRRR
+20 MSENRRR
-34 REDATE
+34 REYATE

-87 DLKDLRAQNDDLQ
+87 DLKDLRAQNDDFQ

-188 VLTISLASK
+188 VLTISLESK
-197 DKEIIALKDRIRELE
+197 DKEIIALKDKIRGLE

-232 REARKKSE
+232 REASKKSE
-240 KDKKEMKLTI
+240 KDRKEMKLTI

-267 EEDDLKWKKEFQE
+267 EKDDLKWRKEFQE
-280 SMQLLQSYGRGSQ
+280 STQRVQSYRRGSQ
-293 SLPDPVENAFILLGQ
+293 SLPDPAENAFILLGQ

-322 PDRYNKEYLYKLKFI
+322 PHLYNEEYLYKLKFLEQDI
-337 EEDIAREQGDLKRQ
+337 ERQQGDLKRQ

-365 DDINHPRTLKEIQ
+365 DDIDHPRTLKEIQ
-378 RKRNDVAHPNLLTK
+378 SKRNDVAHPNLLTK
-392 ELLLNSAEMM
+392 ELLYNSAEMM
-402 QEAGKLSGRMSL
+402 QEAGKLSGRMTL
-414 THVRQIIKI
+414 TRVRQIIKI

>member
-1 MCSTD
+1 
-6 TPLPKVQ
+6 
-13 SELCRVN
+13 
-20 DIKVGNKMSENRRR
+20 MSENRRR

-75 EEKDKTLSRLNK
+75 EERDNTLSRLNK
-87 DLKDLRAQNDDLQ
+87 ELKDLQAQNDDLQ
-100 ITLESKNQEI
+100 ITLESRNQEI

-137 FKDLKNQTDEKNKE
+137 FKDLKIQNDEKNKE
-151 IRDFKILLESKD
+151 IRDLKISLESKD
-163 KEITAMKR
+163 NEITAMKR

-188 VLTISLASK
+188 VLTISLESK
-197 DKEIIALKDRIRELE
+197 DKEIIALKDKIRGLE

-232 REARKKSE
+232 REESKKSE
-240 KDKKEMKLTI
+240 KDRKEMKLTI

-267 EEDDLKWKKEFQE
+267 EKDDLKWRKEFQE
-280 SMQLLQSYGRGSQ
+280 SMQRVQSYGRGSQ
-293 SLPDPVENAFILLGQ
+293 SLPDPAENAFILLGQ

-322 PDRYNKEYLYKLKFI
+322 PHLYNEEYLYKLKFL
-337 EEDIAREQGDLKRQ
+337 EQDIGRQQGDLKRQ

-365 DDINHPRTLKEIQ
+365 DDIDHPRTLKEIQ
-378 RKRNDVAHPNLLTK
+378 SKRNDVAHPNLLTK
-392 ELLLNSAEMM
+392 ELLYNSAEMM
-402 QEAGKLSGRMSL
+402 QEAGKLSGRMTL
-414 THVRQIIKI
+414 TRVRQIIKI

>member
-1 MCSTD
+1 M
-6 TPLPKVQ
+6 
-13 SELCRVN
+13 
-20 DIKVGNKMSENRRR
+20 
-34 REDATE
+34 
-40 IVTQSTVLGIIGA
+40 TQSTVLGIIGA

-75 EEKDKTLSRLNK
+75 EERDNTLSRLNK
-87 DLKDLRAQNDDLQ
+87 ELKDLQAQNDDLQ
-100 ITLESKNQEI
+100 ITLESRNQEI

-137 FKDLKNQTDEKNKE
+137 FKDLKIQNDEKNKE
-151 IRDFKILLESKD
+151 IRDLKISLESKD
-163 KEITAMKR
+163 NEITAMKR

-188 VLTISLASK
+188 VLTISLESK
-197 DKEIIALKDRIRELE
+197 DKEIIALKDKIRGLE

-232 REARKKSE
+232 REESKKSE
-240 KDKKEMKLTI
+240 KDRKEMKLTI

-267 EEDDLKWKKEFQE
+267 EKDDLKWRKEFQE
-280 SMQLLQSYGRGSQ
+280 SMQRVQSYGRGSQ
-293 SLPDPVENAFILLGQ
+293 SLPDPAENAFILLGQ

-322 PDRYNKEYLYKLKFI
+322 PHLYNEEYLYKLKFL
-337 EEDIAREQGDLKRQ
+337 EQDIGRQQGDLKRQ

-365 DDINHPRTLKEIQ
+365 DDIDHPRTLKEIQ
-378 RKRNDVAHPNLLTK
+378 SKRNDVAHPNLLTK
-392 ELLLNSAEMM
+392 ELLYNSAEMM
-402 QEAGKLSGRMSL
+402 QEAGKLSGRMTL
-414 THVRQIIKI
+414 TRVRQIIKI

>member
-34 REDATE
+34 REEATD
-40 IVTQSTVLGIIGA
+40 IVTKPTLFGIIGA
-53 QNRDSETV
+53 LNRDPETV

-75 EEKDKTLSRLNK
+75 EERDNTLSRLNK
-87 DLKDLRAQNDDLQ
+87 ELKDLQAQNDDLQ
-100 ITLESKNQEI
+100 ITLESRHQEI

-137 FKDLKNQTDEKNKE
+137 FKDLKIQNDEKNKE
-151 IRDFKILLESKD
+151 IRD
-163 KEITAMKR
+163 
-171 ELKDLKDQND
+171 LK
-181 ERAKEIK
+181 
-188 VLTISLASK
+188 ISLESK
-197 DKEIIALKDRIRELE
+197 DKEIIALKDKIRGLE

-267 EEDDLKWKKEFQE
+267 EKDDLKWRKEFQE
-280 SMQLLQSYGRGSQ
+280 SMQRVQSYGRGSQ
-293 SLPDPVENAFILLGQ
+293 SLPDPAENAFILLGQ

-322 PDRYNKEYLYKLKFI
+322 PHLYNEEYLYKLKFL
-337 EEDIAREQGDLKRQ
+337 EQDIGRQQGDLKRQ

>member
-1 MCSTD
+1 
-6 TPLPKVQ
+6 
-13 SELCRVN
+13 
-20 DIKVGNKMSENRRR
+20 MSENRRR
-34 REDATE
+34 REYATE

-223 ALKKEWEDA
+223 ALKKECEDA
-232 REARKKSE
+232 REACKKSE
-240 KDKKEMKLTI
+240 KDRKEMKLTI

-267 EEDDLKWKKEFQE
+267 EKDDLKWRKEFQE
-280 SMQLLQSYGRGSQ
+280 SMQRVQSYGRGSQ
-293 SLPDPVENAFILLGQ
+293 SLPDPAENAFILLGQ

-322 PDRYNKEYLYKLKFI
+322 PHLYNEEYLYKLKFLEQDI
-337 EEDIAREQGDLKRQ
+337 ERQQGDLKRQ

-365 DDINHPRTLKEIQ
+365 DDIDHPRTLKEIQ
-378 RKRNDVAHPNLLTK
+378 SKRNDVAHPNLLTK
-392 ELLLNSAEMM
+392 ELLYNSAEMM
-402 QEAGKLSGRMSL
+402 QEAGKLSGRMTL
-414 THVRQIIKI
+414 TRVRQIIKI